1 MFINFI
7 YLFKESG
14 LSFIDIFYCFSS
26 LYFIYFFS
34 HLNIFF
40 LVLTLGFI
48 FLLFIVPIV

>member
-14 LSFIDIFYCFSS
+14 LSFDIFYCFSS

-34 HLNIFF
+34 VLNIFF

-48 FLLFIVPIV
+48 FLLFLVPIV